1 MRKAI
6 LDENGKVVDL
16 VRIEEEKSK
25 AYQEFVERQRKEF
38 AEKYNLRVDK

>member
-6 LDENGKVVDL
+6 LDKNGKVVDL

-25 AYQEFVERQRKEF
+25 AYQEFVERQRKAF